1 MKYELNF
8 STSYHQFY
16 ISDKES
22 CQDTGDINF
31 WTKDANQSRL
41 AIGDGILGV
50 ALECYGRFKGELV
63 LLERKNEK
71 IEFDQYDHI
80 VEGGLNVESGV
91 LQVLDCPNSNVELE
105 VKVNP
110 GKFRARIYSL
120 NLTSVVGDSGDDFY
134 RIEMWPDTDMER
146 SVLKQYPHIGKMT
159 SDD

>member
-8 STSYHQFY
+8 NTSYHQFY
-16 ISDKES
+16 LGDKES
-22 CQDTGDINF
+22 PQDTGNINF
-31 WTKDANQSRL
+31 WTEDATQYRL
-41 AIGDGILGV
+41 AIGEGILGV
-50 ALECYGRFKGELV
+50 GLECYGPFKGELI
-63 LLERKNEK
+63 LLDRKNEK

-80 VEGGLNVESGV
+80 VEAGLNVESGV

-120 NLTSVVGDSGDDFY
+120 NLTSVVDDSGDDFY

-146 SVLKQYPHIGKMT
+146 SILKQYPHISKMT

>member
-8 STSYHQFY
+8 DTSYHQFY
-16 ISDKES
+16 IRDKES
-22 CQDTGDINF
+22 PQDTGDINF
-31 WTKDANQSRL
+31 WTEDATHYRL
-41 AIGDGILGV
+41 AIGERILGV
-50 ALECYGRFKGELV
+50 GLECYGPFKGELI
-63 LLERKNEK
+63 LLDWKNEK

-110 GKFRARIYSL
+110 GKFRARVYSL
-120 NLTSVVGDSGDDFY
+120 NLTSVVDDSGDDFY